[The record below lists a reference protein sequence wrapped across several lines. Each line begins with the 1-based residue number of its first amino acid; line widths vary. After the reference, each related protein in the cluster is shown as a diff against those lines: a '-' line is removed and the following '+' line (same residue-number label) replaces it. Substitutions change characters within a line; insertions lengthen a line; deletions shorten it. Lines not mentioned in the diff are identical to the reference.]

1 MSQYME
7 LREKWPA
14 FIYEDYEIEET
25 EEEIQVRYRFRIP
38 GLSAFAP
45 EWKFPKNPS
54 VCGGLRGVREDPV
67 FRNLIF
73 SLGMVELISYWK
85 ICCPPT
91 VWVEAGSLDREQYI

>member
-45 EWKFPKNPS
+45 EWKFPRILPYVGDYGAFGRTPCS
-54 VCGGLRGVREDPV
+54 G
-67 FRNLIF
+67 I
-73 SLGMVELISYWK
+73 
-85 ICCPPT
+85 
-91 VWVEAGSLDREQYI
+91 